1 LNFEGRQI
9 EFILVGNSLDT
20 AMDMPQTEP
29 NENEIFAGSKA
40 ARVAIRLREVSDL
53 IHSAATGQS
62 STAMSEGSRI
72 SNFFR

>member
-40 ARVAIRLREVSDL
+40 ARVAIRLREVSFDSL
-53 IHSAATGQS
+53 RSHG
-62 STAMSEGSRI
+62 SEFNGDE
-72 SNFFR
+72 